1 MAQAQVSLFMELSK
15 TAHTS
20 KNVGD
25 LIEFSI
31 QLNKSKRARLYYSKS
46 YRDYVL
52 SFNINS
58 TKSFIIDRRMW
69 KILKKYLNFIENELG
84 N

>member
-1 MAQAQVSLFMELSK
+1 MAQAQIVQEKMKNQISK
-15 TAHTS
+15 ATQT
-20 KNVGD
+20 GD
-25 LIEFSI
+25 LIEFMV
-31 QLNKSKRARLYYSKS
+31 QLNKNKKARLYWSES

-52 SFNINS
+52 AFNINK

-69 KILKKYLNFIENELG
+69 KKFRKNLQSIENELG